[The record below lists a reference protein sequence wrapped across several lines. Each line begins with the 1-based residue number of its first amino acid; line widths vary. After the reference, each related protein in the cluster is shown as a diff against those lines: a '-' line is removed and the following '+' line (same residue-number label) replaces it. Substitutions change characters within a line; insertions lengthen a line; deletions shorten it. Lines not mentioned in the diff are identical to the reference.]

1 MPISFLGNFGAE
13 ISPVWSNSFL
23 ALGGFKTSKARRE
36 RPAGRSA
43 ANQLGN
49 TKAIVVQVRGYFYG
63 YRLYPLVNC
72 PITMENHHF

>member
-49 TKAIVVQVRGYFYG
+49 TKAIVVQVRG
-63 YRLYPLVNC
+63 
-72 PITMENHHF
+72 